1 LKTFLPLASGESF
14 VREATD
20 WFFFGGTSRQ
30 RKREFLCVLRASV
43 VNKYSEKFSAHF
55 A

>member
-1 LKTFLPLASGESF
+1 MASGESF

-30 RKREFLCVLRASV
+30 RKKEFLCVLRASM
-43 VNKYSEKFSAHF
+43 VNKYFKKISTHF

>member
-1 LKTFLPLASGESF
+1 LKICLPSAPGESF

-30 RKREFLCVLRASV
+30 RKREFLCVLRASMV
-43 VNKYSEKFSAHF
+43 KKYFKNFSIHF
-55 A
+55 E